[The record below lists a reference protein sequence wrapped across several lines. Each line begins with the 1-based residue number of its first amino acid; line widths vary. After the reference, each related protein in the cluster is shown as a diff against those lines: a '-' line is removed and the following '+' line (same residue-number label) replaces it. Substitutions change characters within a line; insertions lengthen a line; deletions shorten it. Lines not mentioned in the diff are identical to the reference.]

1 MSDQEYKA
9 LAERVKKGETLST
22 LDRFLYE
29 SERTRREATPNPL
42 QRMID
47 ARQRN
52 PLIDAPEKGA
62 RP

>member
-1 MSDQEYKA
+1 MSDQEFKA
-9 LAERVKKGETLST
+9 LDERVKRGETLPT

-29 SERTRREATPNPL
+29 REHARREATPSPL

-47 ARQRN
+47 ARRRN
-52 PLIDAPEKGA
+52 PLIDAPARGA

>member
-1 MSDQEYKA
+1 MNDAEFKA
-9 LAERVKKGETLST
+9 LAERIKKGETLST

-29 SERTRREATPNPL
+29 RERARREVNPNPL

-52 PLIDAPEKGA
+52 PLIDAPAKGA

>member
-29 SERTRREATPNPL
+29 RERAQREATPSPL

-47 ARQRN
+47 ARRRN
-52 PLIDAPEKGA
+52 PLIDAPAKGA
-62 RP
+62 KP